1 MSRWDA
7 IGIGLVV
14 RDFFVLMDRYPQA
27 DEKLPARE
35 IHEAGGGPVPTAL
48 VTMARFGRKTAIS
61 GVVGDDI
68 GGRFIVDGLQRE
80 NVNTDHVAV
89 RDGFESQTSVI
100 VVENGRRTIFEAPQA
115 VGFPL
120 SWDDVCD
127 FPFEDCD
134 ALLLDAR
141 KVDVQLEAAERV
153 RRAGGLVVLDCG
165 HPRDGVDE
173 LVTRT
178 DVAIF
183 SHTYPKSLFGN
194 DYDIEGFVR
203 DIVTKLPDGGPAVA
217 GVTLG
222 ADGCALASRE
232 EPFFR
237 LPGARVDTLDTTGA
251 GDVFHGAFTHA
262 YLKTRSVGEAALFAN
277 LAAARKC
284 EGMTGR
290 APLPPEDELWAE
302 IQQLQEKRLR
312 Q

>member
-1 MSRWDA
+1 
-7 IGIGLVV
+7 
-14 RDFFVLMDRYPQA
+14 MDRFPQV
-27 DEKLPARE
+27 DEKRPARE

-68 GGRFIVDGLQRE
+68 GGRFILDGLQRE

-89 RDGFESQTSVI
+89 REGFESPTSVI
-100 VVENGRRTIFEAPQA
+100 VVEQGRRTIFEAPQG

-120 SWDDVCD
+120 SWDDVREL
-127 FPFEDCD
+127 PFDDCD

-153 RRAGGLVVLDCG
+153 RSAGGLVVLDCG

-183 SHTYPKSLFGN
+183 SHTYPKSLFGD
-194 DYDIEGFVR
+194 DYDVERFVR
-203 DIVTKLPDGGPAVA
+203 DTVTKLPEGGPAVA

-222 ADGCALASRE
+222 ADGCALASRD

-237 LPGARVDTLDTTGA
+237 LPGVRVEALDTTGA
-251 GDVFHGAFTHA
+251 GDVFHGAFALGIASGRTEA
-262 YLKTRSVGEAALFAN
+262 DSVRLGS
-277 LAAARKC
+277 AAAAITCMRF
-284 EGMTGR
+284 GGR
-290 APLPPEDELWAE
+290 SGIPSRDEVETFLE
-302 IQQLQEKRLR
+302 ERT
-312 Q
+312 